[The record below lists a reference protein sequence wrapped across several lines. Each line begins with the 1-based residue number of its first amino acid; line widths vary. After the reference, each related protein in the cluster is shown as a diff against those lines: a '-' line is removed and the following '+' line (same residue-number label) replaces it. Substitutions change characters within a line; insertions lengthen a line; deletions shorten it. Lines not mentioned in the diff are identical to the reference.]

1 MQIGK
6 IMHRDVNIIA
16 PPVDNFYEWKK
27 VAGGKQPYEISL
39 ADRGFRAL
47 AGLWENWRSSASE
60 RVRSFA
66 IAAIAA
72 GGQTAPNSICKSA
85 GPGVRG

>member
-39 ADRGFRAL
+39 ADRGLRAL
-47 AGLWENWRSSASE
+47 AGLWENWRSSTSE
-60 RVRSFA
+60 WVRSFA
-66 IAAIAA
+66 IVM
-72 GGQTAPNSICKSA
+72 TTRSLLPLS
-85 GPGVRG
+85 PGRTSGCRHIR